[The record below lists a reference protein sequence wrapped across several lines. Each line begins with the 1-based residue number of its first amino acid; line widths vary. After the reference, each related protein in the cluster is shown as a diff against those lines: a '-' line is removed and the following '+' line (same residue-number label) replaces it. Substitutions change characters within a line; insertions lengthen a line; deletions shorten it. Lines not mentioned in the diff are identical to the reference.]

1 MSPRRREGPR
11 LHASGFFYADFYVGF
26 GPDGQRFR
34 YSLRTR
40 DPIQA
45 QFRYEQELKRR
56 WSAYYG
62 VESPGRRYA
71 ASFVDLGREFVGYLR
86 DTRKASTWK
95 LSRDRLNVIHKFW
108 QDIDLSQITKQKL
121 ADLDKW
127 LAAKGRSEYTRN
139 HYSGL
144 LKSLF
149 NFAIKEK
156 KFFGENP
163 VVGIKPYV
171 VEQKRR
177 EYSADELERIAK
189 AADEIERVCPRRSKT
204 LLYMG
209 RIVRLLLYTGMR
221 LNELLNL
228 KWENIQSDRIVLKP
242 TETKTR
248 REKTIPIT
256 PAIQAALDSLPR
268 SGSYVIPVS
277 HAKSGR
283 LDMSIALRKLREAS
297 GVSDF
302 LFHGLRHTA
311 ASIMVSEA
319 LGRGVGLA
327 DIMAVL
333 GHHDIATTLRYQHS
347 DLGRMRRAME
357 ALEEKL
363 KK

>member
-1 MSPRRREGPR
+1 MTPRRREGPK
-11 LHASGFFYADFYVGF
+11 LQASGYYAFDSYIGF
-26 GPDGQRFR
+26 GPDAQRFR
-34 YSLRTR
+34 YSLRTK

-45 QFRYEQELKRR
+45 QYRYEQELKRR

-71 ASFVDLGREFVGYLR
+71 ASFVNVGREFVAYLR
-86 DTRKASTWK
+86 DTRKAATWK
-95 LSRDRLNVIHKFW
+95 LNRDRLNVIAGFW
-108 QDIDLSQITKQKL
+108 QDIDLNQVTRQKL

-139 HYSGL
+139 HYLGL
-144 LKSLF
+144 IKSLF

-163 VVGIKPYV
+163 AVGIKPYI
-171 VEQKRR
+171 VEEKRR
-177 EYSADELERIAK
+177 EYSPDELGRILK
-189 AADEIERVCPRRSKT
+189 AADEIERSCPRRSKT

-228 KWENIQSDRIVLKP
+228 KWESVREDRITLKP
-242 TETKTR
+242 METKAR

-256 PAIQAALDSLPR
+256 PAIRAALDSLPK
-268 SGSYVIPVS
+268 GGLYVIPVN

-283 LDMSIALRKLREAS
+283 LDMSIALRKLRETS
-297 GVSDF
+297 GVQDF

-327 DIMAVL
+327 DIMALL
-333 GHHDIATTLRYQHS
+333 GHVDVSTAMRYQHA

-357 ALEEKL
+357 ALDEKL